1 LIFLPLV
8 TEEELKPAALARHRG
23 LDGLRGVAV
32 ILVIIFHSGLD
43 WLPGGFLGVS
53 VFFTLSGFLITS
65 LLINEC
71 ENSGRIN
78 LKAFWGRRLRRLA
91 PASLVVIAVVIGLAS
106 WLSASIEASR
116 IKGDAISAV
125 LYFSNWRFIYSGHSY
140 GELFA
145 SPSPLQHLWSLSIEE
160 QLYVVVPVIIA
171 GLFAVGL
178 RRRGIGMVLLVG
190 VVGST
195 IATMLISGHEHIY
208 YGTHTRAA
216 ELLLGAAL
224 ACLFGQRIEQLATK
238 PARPWS
244 TLYLLPLLGVILLA
258 KFSTV
263 DSAWVYSGALTLFGL
278 LSVVCLIAA
287 IQGGPVRAIL
297 SWSVL
302 VRVGEVSYGL
312 YLIHWPVIVWLN
324 TDRLDV
330 NPTALFGAQVV
341 VTVLLTV
348 LSYWL
353 IEQPIR
359 HRKVLRSVPVAL
371 GAFVASVVAAVVLA
385 SAVLASTSG
394 RVDTT
399 PEILVTLAPNTTN
412 VNEVVTTTVADA
424 MPTRIDRTVP
434 LSILV
439 IGDSTAEN
447 IATALA
453 GASDGNLGVISGGV
467 LGCPLLKVAFV
478 RDRKDSQQDVAY
490 CPENEQLVRDHVADV
505 DAVVIVAGVA
515 NQWAFQYTD
524 SDMWIEPGSD
534 QYKTDLDQFLFN
546 IEDIVAPYG
555 LPVLVF
561 ETPPVR
567 DNPKI
572 LGDDISALVRW
583 AAVIDEWDSNWH
595 SVKMVPYADALSDP
609 NSDEGKK
616 ERPDGV
622 HLAEDFGQELARVIL
637 IPRLRD
643 KYFDALDEMNQS
655 GCRTAEDGLILLKCQ
670 IIS

>member
-1 LIFLPLV
+1 M
-8 TEEELKPAALARHRG
+8 TEESRQQASLAHHRG

-32 ILVIIFHSGLD
+32 ILVIIFHSGLG

-71 ENSGRIN
+71 ENTGRID

-91 PASLVVIAVVIGLAS
+91 PASLVVIAGVVGLAS
-106 WLSASIEASR
+106 WLSTSIEASR
-116 IKGDAISAV
+116 IKGDAISAT

-160 QLYVVVPVIIA
+160 QLYVIVPVVIA
-171 GLFAVGL
+171 GLFALGL
-178 RRRGIGMVLLVG
+178 RRRAIGIVFLIAVA
-190 VVGST
+190 GST
-195 IATMLISGHEHIY
+195 IATMFTNSHELIY

-216 ELLLGAAL
+216 ELLLGSAL
-224 ACLFGQRIEQLATK
+224 ACLFGHRIERLAVQKAK
-238 PARPWS
+238 PLS
-244 TLYLLPLLGVILLA
+244 TMYIVPLLGVIVLA
-258 KFSTV
+258 RFSSV
-263 DSAWVYSGALTLFGL
+263 DSLWVYSGLLTLFAGL
-278 LSVVCLIAA
+278 SAICLIASVHA
-287 IQGGPVRAIL
+287 GPVRSIL
-297 SWSVL
+297 SSSPL
-302 VRVGEVSYGL
+302 VRIGEVSYGL

-324 TDRLDV
+324 SERVDLQ
-330 NPTALFGAQVV
+330 PTALFGVQVI
-341 VTVLLTV
+341 VTVILTV
-348 LSYWL
+348 ASYWL

-359 HRKVLRSVPVAL
+359 RRKVLLSVRWA
-371 GAFVASVVAAVVLA
+371 ASTFVAAVVGVLILA
-385 SAVLASTSG
+385 SAILASASTQ
-394 RVDTT
+394 VDTT
-399 PEILVTLAPNTTN
+399 PDVLVTIASTSS
-412 VNEVVTTTVADA
+412 VADSSNVTSTTIVSSSVKPA
-424 MPTRIDRTVP
+424 RVDRTGP
-434 LSILV
+434 LSVLV

-453 GASDGNLGVISGGV
+453 QASDGSLGVISGGV
-467 LGCPLLKVAFV
+467 LGCPLLKVAQV
-478 RDRKDSQQDVAY
+478 RDRKDSQQDVSY
-490 CPENEQLVRDHVADV
+490 CPNNEQLVRDHVSEV
-505 DAVVIVAGVA
+505 DAIVVIAGVA
-515 NQWAFQYTD
+515 NQWAFQYAG
-524 SDMWIEPGSD
+524 SDVWVEPASD
-534 QYKTDLDQFLFN
+534 QYKADLNGFLEN
-546 IEDIVAPYG
+546 IEAIVASRG

-572 LGDDISALVRW
+572 LGDDIAALVRW
-583 AAVIDEWDSNWH
+583 AAVIDEWDSNWY

-609 NSDEGKK
+609 NSDEGKA

-622 HLAEDFGQELARVIL
+622 HLAEDFSVELARIIL

-655 GCRTAEDGLILLKCQ
+655 GCRTAEDGLILSKCQ

>member
-1 LIFLPLV
+1 M
-8 TEEELKPAALARHRG
+8 TKEEFKPAALARHRG

-91 PASLVVIAVVIGLAS
+91 PASLVVIAAVIGLAS
-106 WLSASIEASR
+106 WLSTSIEASR

-190 VVGST
+190 VFGST

-287 IQGGPVRAIL
+287 IQGGPVRAVL

-371 GAFVASVVAAVVLA
+371 GAFVASVVATVVLA

-399 PEILVTLAPNTTN
+399 PEILVTLAPDTTN
-412 VNEVVTTTVADA
+412 VNEGVTTSVADV

-434 LSILV
+434 LNILV

-478 RDRKDSQQDVAY
+478 RDRKDSQQDVTY
-490 CPENEQLVRDHVADV
+490 CPDNEQLVRDHVADV

-515 NQWAFQYTD
+515 NQWAFQYAD
-524 SDMWIEPGSD
+524 SDVWIEPGSD

-583 AAVIDEWDSNWH
+583 ANVIAEWDATWH

-643 KYFDALDEMNQS
+643 KYFDALSEMQET
-655 GCRTAEDGLILLKCQ
+655 GCRTAGNGLILSKCQ

>member
-1 LIFLPLV
+1 M
-8 TEEELKPAALARHRG
+8 TEETQQQVSLAHHRG

-32 ILVIIFHSGLD
+32 ILVIIFHSGLN

-65 LLINEC
+65 LLINER

-91 PASLVVIAVVIGLAS
+91 PASLVVIAGVVGLAS
-106 WLSASIEASR
+106 WLSTSIEASR
-116 IKGDAISAV
+116 IKGDAISAT

-145 SPSPLQHLWSLSIEE
+145 TPSPLQHLWSLSIEE
-160 QLYVVVPVIIA
+160 QLYVVVPVLIA
-171 GLFAVGL
+171 GLFAMGL
-178 RRRGIGMVLLVG
+178 RRRAIGYVFLVA
-190 VVGST
+190 VAGST
-195 IATMLISGHEHIY
+195 IATMFTNSHELIY

-216 ELLLGAAL
+216 ELLLGSAL
-224 ACLFGQRIEQLATK
+224 ACLFGQRIEKLAVNK
-238 PARPWS
+238 AKSLS
-244 TLYLLPLLGVILLA
+244 TLYIVPIVGVVVLSR
-258 KFSTV
+258 FSSV
-263 DSAWVYSGALTLFGL
+263 DSPWVYSGALTAFAG
-278 LSVVCLIAA
+278 LSVICLIAA
-287 IQGGPVRAIL
+287 IQAGPVRSIL
-297 SWSVL
+297 SSSPL

-324 TDRLDV
+324 SERVDLQ
-330 NPTALFGAQVV
+330 PTALFVLQVI
-341 VTVLLTV
+341 VTVILTLV
-348 LSYWL
+348 SYWL

-359 HRKVLRSVPVAL
+359 RRKVLLSVRWA
-371 GAFVASVVAAVVLA
+371 ASSFVASVVGVLILA
-385 SAVLASTSG
+385 SAILASASSQVNTAPDVLVTIAPTSSVVDPVNASSTTIVG
-394 RVDTT
+394 SSAKPARVD
-399 PEILVTLAPNTTN
+399 
-412 VNEVVTTTVADA
+412 
-424 MPTRIDRTVP
+424 RTGP
-434 LSILV
+434 LSVLV

-453 GASDGNLGVISGGV
+453 QASDGSLGVISGGV
-467 LGCPLLKVAFV
+467 LGCPLLKVAQV
-478 RDRKDSQQDVAY
+478 RDRKDSQQDVSY
-490 CPENEQLVRDHVADV
+490 CPSNEQLVRDHVSEV
-505 DAVVIVAGVA
+505 DAVVVVAGVA
-515 NQWAFQYTD
+515 NQWAYQYA
-524 SDMWIEPGSD
+524 GSD
-534 QYKTDLDQFLFN
+534 VWVEPASEQYKADLNGFLEN

-555 LPVLVF
+555 LPILVF

-572 LGDDISALVRW
+572 LGDDIATLLRW
-583 AAVIDEWDSNWH
+583 AEVINEWDSHWY

-609 NSDEGKK
+609 NSDEGKA

-622 HLAEDFGQELARVIL
+622 HLAEEFGRELARIIL

-655 GCRTAEDGLILLKCQ
+655 GCRTAEDGLILSKCQ

>member
-106 WLSASIEASR
+106 WLSTSIEASR

-178 RRRGIGMVLLVG
+178 RRRGIGVVLLVG
-190 VVGST
+190 VFGST

-244 TLYLLPLLGVILLA
+244 TLYLLPLLGVVLLA

-412 VNEVVTTTVADA
+412 VNEGVTTTVADA

-524 SDMWIEPGSD
+524 SDMWFEPGSD

-546 IEDIVAPYG
+546 IEEIVAPYG

-572 LGDDISALVRW
+572 LGDDIAALVRW

>member
-1 LIFLPLV
+1 V

-106 WLSASIEASR
+106 WLSTSIEASR

-178 RRRGIGMVLLVG
+178 RRRGIGVVLLVG
-190 VVGST
+190 VFGST

-244 TLYLLPLLGVILLA
+244 TLYLLPLLGVVLLA

-399 PEILVTLAPNTTN
+399 PEILVTLAPDTTN
-412 VNEVVTTTVADA
+412 VNEGVTTTVADA

>member
-1 LIFLPLV
+1 M
-8 TEEELKPAALARHRG
+8 TEESRQQASLAHHRG

-32 ILVIIFHSGLD
+32 ILVIIFHSGLG

-71 ENSGRIN
+71 ENTGRIN

-91 PASLVVIAVVIGLAS
+91 PASLVVIVGVVGLAS
-106 WLSASIEASR
+106 WLSTSIEASR
-116 IKGDAISAV
+116 IKGDAISAT

-145 SPSPLQHLWSLSIEE
+145 TPSPLQHLWSLSIEE
-160 QLYVVVPVIIA
+160 QLYVVVPVLIA
-171 GLFAVGL
+171 GLFAMGL
-178 RRRGIGMVLLVG
+178 RRRAIGYVFLVA
-190 VVGST
+190 VAGST
-195 IATMLISGHEHIY
+195 IATMFTNSHELIY

-216 ELLLGAAL
+216 ELLLGSAL
-224 ACLFGQRIEQLATK
+224 ACLFGQRIEKLAVNK
-238 PARPWS
+238 AKSLS
-244 TLYLLPLLGVILLA
+244 TLYIVPIVGVVVLSR
-258 KFSTV
+258 FSSV
-263 DSAWVYSGALTLFGL
+263 DSPWVYSGALTAFAG
-278 LSVVCLIAA
+278 LSVICLIAA
-287 IQGGPVRAIL
+287 IQAGPVRSIL
-297 SWSVL
+297 SSSPL

-324 TDRLDV
+324 SERVDLQ
-330 NPTALFGAQVV
+330 PTALFVLQVI
-341 VTVLLTV
+341 VTVILTLV
-348 LSYWL
+348 SYWL

-359 HRKVLRSVPVAL
+359 RRKVLLSVRWA
-371 GAFVASVVAAVVLA
+371 ASSFVASVVGVLILA
-385 SAVLASTSG
+385 SAILASASSQVNTAPDVLVTIAPTSSVVDPVNASSTTIVG
-394 RVDTT
+394 SSAKPARVD
-399 PEILVTLAPNTTN
+399 
-412 VNEVVTTTVADA
+412 
-424 MPTRIDRTVP
+424 RTGP
-434 LSILV
+434 LSVLV

-453 GASDGNLGVISGGV
+453 QASDGSLGVISGGV
-467 LGCPLLKVAFV
+467 LGCPLLKVAQV
-478 RDRKDSQQDVAY
+478 RDRKDSQQDVSY
-490 CPENEQLVRDHVADV
+490 CPSNEQLVRDHVSEV
-505 DAVVIVAGVA
+505 DAVVVVAGVA
-515 NQWAFQYTD
+515 NQWAYQYA
-524 SDMWIEPGSD
+524 GSD
-534 QYKTDLDQFLFN
+534 VWVEPASERYKADLNGFLEN

-555 LPVLVF
+555 LPILVF

-572 LGDDISALVRW
+572 LGDDIATLLRW
-583 AAVIDEWDSNWH
+583 AEVINEWDSHWY

-609 NSDEGKK
+609 NSDEGKA

-622 HLAEDFGQELARVIL
+622 HLAEEFGRELARIIL

-655 GCRTAEDGLILLKCQ
+655 GCRTAEDGLILSKCQ

>member
-1 LIFLPLV
+1 V

-106 WLSASIEASR
+106 WLSTSIEASR

-178 RRRGIGMVLLVG
+178 RRRGIGVVLLVG
-190 VVGST
+190 VFGST

-244 TLYLLPLLGVILLA
+244 TLYLLPLLGVVLLA

-324 TDRLDV
+324 TDRIDV

-412 VNEVVTTTVADA
+412 VNEGVTTTVADA

>member
-1 LIFLPLV
+1 V

-106 WLSASIEASR
+106 WLSTSIEASR

-178 RRRGIGMVLLVG
+178 RRRGIGVVLLVG
-190 VVGST
+190 VFGST

-244 TLYLLPLLGVILLA
+244 TLYLLPLLGVVLLA

-412 VNEVVTTTVADA
+412 VNEGVTTTVADA

-434 LSILV
+434 LGILV

>member
-1 LIFLPLV
+1 V

-106 WLSASIEASR
+106 WLSTSIEASR

-178 RRRGIGMVLLVG
+178 RRRGIGVVLLVG
-190 VVGST
+190 VFGST

-244 TLYLLPLLGVILLA
+244 TLYLLPLLGVVLLA

-297 SWSVL
+297 SRSVL

-412 VNEVVTTTVADA
+412 VNEGVTTTVADA

>member
-1 LIFLPLV
+1 V
-8 TEEELKPAALARHRG
+8 TEEEFKPATLARHRG

-32 ILVIIFHSGLD
+32 ILVIIFHSGLK

-53 VFFTLSGFLITS
+53 LFFTLSGFLITS

-71 ENSGRIN
+71 ENTGRIN
-78 LKAFWGRRLRRLA
+78 LRAFWGRRLRRLA
-91 PASLVVIAVVIGLAS
+91 PASLVVIAGVVGLAS
-106 WLSASIEASR
+106 WLSTSIEASR

-145 SPSPLQHLWSLSIEE
+145 SPSPLQHLWSLAIEE
-160 QLYVVVPVIIA
+160 QLYVAVPVIIA

-178 RRRGIGMVLLVG
+178 RRRGIGIVLLIG

-195 IATMLISGHEHIY
+195 IATMLISSHEHIY

-244 TLYLLPLLGVILLA
+244 TIYLIPLLGVILLA
-258 KFSTV
+258 RFSTV
-263 DSAWVYSGALTLFGL
+263 DSEWVYSGALTLFGL

-287 IQGGPVRAIL
+287 IQHGPVRRVL

-324 TDRLDV
+324 STRLDV
-330 NPTALFGAQVV
+330 NPTVLFGVQVV

-359 HRKVLRSVPVAL
+359 HRKVLRSAPVAL
-371 GAFVASVVAAVVLA
+371 GTFVISVTAAVVLA
-385 SAVLASTSG
+385 SAVLATTSG

-399 PEILVTLAPNTTN
+399 PEVLVTLAPDTTN
-412 VNEVVTTTVADA
+412 VNEGVTTTVADA

-434 LSILV
+434 LNILV

-453 GASDGNLGVISGGV
+453 GASDGTLGVISGGV
-467 LGCPLLKVAFV
+467 LGCPLLKVALV
-478 RDRKDSQQDVAY
+478 RDRKDSQQDVDY
-490 CPENEQLVRDHVADV
+490 CPDNEQLVRDHVAEV

-515 NQWAFQYTD
+515 NQWAFQYAG
-524 SDMWIEPGSD
+524 SEVWVEPASA
-534 QYKTDLDQFLFN
+534 QYKADLNGFLED

-572 LGDDISALVRW
+572 LGDDISDLVRW
-583 AAVIDEWDSNWH
+583 ANVIAEWDAAWH

-622 HLAEDFGQELARVIL
+622 HLAADFGQELARVIL

-643 KYFDALDEMNQS
+643 KYFDALSEMQKS
-655 GCRTAEDGLILLKCQ
+655 GCRSADAKSLDIEQCQ
-670 IIS
+670 VAQ

>member
-1 LIFLPLV
+1 M
-8 TEEELKPAALARHRG
+8 TEETQQQVSLAHHRG

-32 ILVIIFHSGLD
+32 ILVIIFHSGLN

-65 LLINEC
+65 LLINER

-91 PASLVVIAVVIGLAS
+91 PASLVVIAGVVGLVS
-106 WLSASIEASR
+106 WLSTSIEASR
-116 IKGDAISAV
+116 IKGDAISAT

-145 SPSPLQHLWSLSIEE
+145 TPSPLQHLWSLSIEE
-160 QLYVVVPVIIA
+160 QLYVVVPVLIA
-171 GLFAVGL
+171 GLFAMGL
-178 RRRGIGMVLLVG
+178 RRRAIGYVFLVA
-190 VVGST
+190 VAGST
-195 IATMLISGHEHIY
+195 IATMFTNSHELIY

-216 ELLLGAAL
+216 ELLLGSAL
-224 ACLFGQRIEQLATK
+224 ACLFGQRIEKLAVNK
-238 PARPWS
+238 AKSLS
-244 TLYLLPLLGVILLA
+244 TLYIVPIVGVVVLSR
-258 KFSTV
+258 FSSV
-263 DSAWVYSGALTLFGL
+263 DSPWVYSGALTAFAGV
-278 LSVVCLIAA
+278 SVICLIAA
-287 IQGGPVRAIL
+287 IQAGPVRSIL
-297 SWSVL
+297 SSSPL

-324 TDRLDV
+324 SERVDLQ
-330 NPTALFGAQVV
+330 PTALFVLQVI
-341 VTVLLTV
+341 VTVILTLV
-348 LSYWL
+348 SYWL

-359 HRKVLRSVPVAL
+359 RRKVLLSVRWA
-371 GAFVASVVAAVVLA
+371 ASSFVASVVGVLILA
-385 SAVLASTSG
+385 SAILASASSQ
-394 RVDTT
+394 VDTT
-399 PEILVTLAPNTTN
+399 PDVLVTIDPTSSVVDPVNASSTTI
-412 VNEVVTTTVADA
+412 VGSSAKPARV
-424 MPTRIDRTVP
+424 DRTGP
-434 LSILV
+434 LSVLV

-453 GASDGNLGVISGGV
+453 QASDGSLGVISGGV
-467 LGCPLLKVAFV
+467 LGCPLLKVAQV
-478 RDRKDSQQDVAY
+478 RDRKDSQQDVSY
-490 CPENEQLVRDHVADV
+490 CPSNEELVRDHVSEV
-505 DAVVIVAGVA
+505 DAVVVVAGVA
-515 NQWAFQYTD
+515 NQWAYQYAG
-524 SDMWIEPGSD
+524 SDVWVEPASD
-534 QYKTDLDQFLFN
+534 QYKADLNGFLEN
-546 IEDIVAPYG
+546 IEAIVAPRG

-572 LGDDISALVRW
+572 LGDDIAALVRW

-609 NSDEGKK
+609 NSDEGKA

-622 HLAEDFGQELARVIL
+622 HLAEEFGRELARIIL

-655 GCRTAEDGLILLKCQ
+655 GCRTADDGLILSKCQ

>member
-1 LIFLPLV
+1 M
-8 TEEELKPAALARHRG
+8 TEESQQQASLAHHRG

-32 ILVIIFHSGLD
+32 ILVIIFHSGLG

-71 ENSGRIN
+71 ENTGRID

-91 PASLVVIAVVIGLAS
+91 PASLVVIAGVVGLAS
-106 WLSASIEASR
+106 WLSTSIEASR
-116 IKGDAISAV
+116 IKGDAISAT

-145 SPSPLQHLWSLSIEE
+145 TPSPLQHLWSLSIEE
-160 QLYVVVPVIIA
+160 QLYVVVPVLIA
-171 GLFAVGL
+171 GLFAMGL
-178 RRRGIGMVLLVG
+178 RRRAIGYVFLVA
-190 VVGST
+190 VAGST
-195 IATMLISGHEHIY
+195 IATMFTNSHELIY

-216 ELLLGAAL
+216 ELLLGSAL
-224 ACLFGQRIEQLATK
+224 ACLFGQRIEKLAVNK
-238 PARPWS
+238 AKSLS
-244 TLYLLPLLGVILLA
+244 TLYIVPIVGVVVLSR
-258 KFSTV
+258 FSSV
-263 DSAWVYSGALTLFGL
+263 DSPWVYSGALTAFAGV
-278 LSVVCLIAA
+278 SVICLIAA
-287 IQGGPVRAIL
+287 IQAGPVRSIL
-297 SWSVL
+297 SSSPL

-324 TDRLDV
+324 SERVDLQ
-330 NPTALFGAQVV
+330 PTALFVLQVI
-341 VTVLLTV
+341 VTVILTLV
-348 LSYWL
+348 SYWL

-359 HRKVLRSVPVAL
+359 RRKVLLSVRWA
-371 GAFVASVVAAVVLA
+371 ASSFVASVVGVLILA
-385 SAVLASTSG
+385 SAILASASSQVNTAPDVLVTIAPTSSVVDPVNASSTTIVG
-394 RVDTT
+394 SSAKPARVD
-399 PEILVTLAPNTTN
+399 
-412 VNEVVTTTVADA
+412 
-424 MPTRIDRTVP
+424 RTGP
-434 LSILV
+434 LSVLV

-453 GASDGNLGVISGGV
+453 QASDGSLGVISGGV
-467 LGCPLLKVAFV
+467 LGCPLLKVAQV
-478 RDRKDSQQDVAY
+478 RDRKDSQQDVSY
-490 CPENEQLVRDHVADV
+490 CPSNEQLVRDHVSEV
-505 DAVVIVAGVA
+505 DAVVVVAGVA
-515 NQWAFQYTD
+515 NQWAYQYA
-524 SDMWIEPGSD
+524 GSD
-534 QYKTDLDQFLFN
+534 VWVEPASERYKADLNGFLEN

-555 LPVLVF
+555 LPILVF

-572 LGDDISALVRW
+572 LGDDIATLLRW
-583 AAVIDEWDSNWH
+583 AEVINEWDSHWY

-609 NSDEGKK
+609 NSDEGKA

-622 HLAEDFGQELARVIL
+622 HLAEEFGRELARIIL

-655 GCRTAEDGLILLKCQ
+655 GCRTAEDGLILSKCQ

>member
-1 LIFLPLV
+1 M
-8 TEEELKPAALARHRG
+8 TEEEFKPAALARHRG
-23 LDGLRGVAV
+23 LDGLRGFAV

-91 PASLVVIAVVIGLAS
+91 PASLVVIAAVIGLAS
-106 WLSASIEASR
+106 WLSTSVEASR

-160 QLYVVVPVIIA
+160 QLYVVVPVLIA

-178 RRRGIGMVLLVG
+178 RRRGIGVVLLVG

-224 ACLFGQRIEQLATK
+224 ACLFGQRIEQLATN

-244 TLYLLPLLGVILLA
+244 TFYLLPLLGVVLLA

-324 TDRLDV
+324 TDRLNM
-330 NPTALFGAQVV
+330 NPTALFGVQVV

-359 HRKVLRSVPVAL
+359 RRKVLLSARWAL
-371 GAFVASVVAAVVLA
+371 STFVAAVVCVLILA
-385 SAVLASTSG
+385 SAILASTSG

-399 PEILVTLAPNTTN
+399 PEVLVTLAPDTTN
-412 VNEVVTTTVADA
+412 VNEGVTTTVADA
-424 MPTRIDRTVP
+424 TPTRIDRTVP

-490 CPENEQLVRDHVADV
+490 CPDNEQLVRDHVADV

-515 NQWAFQYTD
+515 NQWAFQYAD
-524 SDMWIEPGSD
+524 SDVWIEPGSD

-583 AAVIDEWDSNWH
+583 ANVIAEWDATWH

-643 KYFDALDEMNQS
+643 KYFDALSEMQET
-655 GCRTAEDGLILLKCQ
+655 GCRSSETKSLDLEQCRVAQ
-670 IIS
+670 

>member
-1 LIFLPLV
+1 M
-8 TEEELKPAALARHRG
+8 TEETQQQVSLAHHRG

-32 ILVIIFHSGLD
+32 ILVIIFHSGLN

-65 LLINEC
+65 LLINER

-91 PASLVVIAVVIGLAS
+91 PASLVVIAGVVGLAS
-106 WLSASIEASR
+106 WLSTSIEASR
-116 IKGDAISAV
+116 IKGDANSAT

-145 SPSPLQHLWSLSIEE
+145 TPSPLQHLWSLSIEE
-160 QLYVVVPVIIA
+160 QLYVIVPVVIA
-171 GLFAVGL
+171 GLFALGL
-178 RRRGIGMVLLVG
+178 RRRAIGIVFLIAVA
-190 VVGST
+190 GST
-195 IATMLISGHEHIY
+195 IATMFTNSHELIY

-216 ELLLGAAL
+216 ELLLGSAL
-224 ACLFGQRIEQLATK
+224 ACLFGQRIEKLAVNK
-238 PARPWS
+238 AKSLS
-244 TLYLLPLLGVILLA
+244 TLYIVPIVGVVVLSR
-258 KFSTV
+258 FSSV
-263 DSAWVYSGALTLFGL
+263 DSPWVYSGALTAFAG
-278 LSVVCLIAA
+278 LSVICLIAA
-287 IQGGPVRAIL
+287 IQAGPVRSIL
-297 SWSVL
+297 SSSPL

-324 TDRLDV
+324 SERVDLQ
-330 NPTALFGAQVV
+330 PTALFVLQVI
-341 VTVLLTV
+341 VTVILTLV
-348 LSYWL
+348 SYWL

-359 HRKVLRSVPVAL
+359 RRKVLLSVRWA
-371 GAFVASVVAAVVLA
+371 ASSFVASVVGVLILA
-385 SAVLASTSG
+385 SAILASASSQVNTAPDVLVTIAPTSSVVDPVNASSTTIVG
-394 RVDTT
+394 SSAKPARVD
-399 PEILVTLAPNTTN
+399 
-412 VNEVVTTTVADA
+412 
-424 MPTRIDRTVP
+424 RTGP
-434 LSILV
+434 LSVLV

-453 GASDGNLGVISGGV
+453 QASDGSLGVISGGV
-467 LGCPLLKVAFV
+467 LGCPLLKVAQV
-478 RDRKDSQQDVAY
+478 RDRKDSQQDVSY
-490 CPENEQLVRDHVADV
+490 CPSNEQLVRDHVSEV
-505 DAVVIVAGVA
+505 DAVVVVAGVA
-515 NQWAFQYTD
+515 NQWAYQYAG
-524 SDMWIEPGSD
+524 SDVWIEPASD
-534 QYKTDLDQFLFN
+534 QYKADLNGFLEN

-555 LPVLVF
+555 LPILVF

-572 LGDDISALVRW
+572 LGDDIATLLRW
-583 AAVIDEWDSNWH
+583 AEVINEWDSHWY

-609 NSDEGKK
+609 NSDEGKA

-622 HLAEDFGQELARVIL
+622 HLAEEFGRELARIIL

-655 GCRTAEDGLILLKCQ
+655 GCRTAEDGLILSKCQ

>member
-1 LIFLPLV
+1 V
-8 TEEELKPAALARHRG
+8 TEEEFKPAALARHRG

-91 PASLVVIAVVIGLAS
+91 PSSIVVIAAVIGLAS
-106 WLSASIEASR
+106 WLSTSIEASR

-324 TDRLDV
+324 ADRLDM
-330 NPTALFGAQVV
+330 NPTVLFGVQVV
-341 VTVLLTV
+341 ATVLLTV

-394 RVDTT
+394 RVNTT
-399 PEILVTLAPNTTN
+399 PEVLVTLAPDTTN
-412 VNEVVTTTVADA
+412 VNEGVTTTVADST
-424 MPTRIDRTVP
+424 PTRIDRTVP
-434 LSILV
+434 LGILV

-467 LGCPLLKVAFV
+467 LGCPLLKVASV

-490 CPENEQLVRDHVADV
+490 CPDNEQLVRDHVADV

-515 NQWAFQYTD
+515 NQWAFQYAD
-524 SDMWIEPGSD
+524 SDVWIEPGSD

-583 AAVIDEWDSNWH
+583 ANVIAEWDATWH

-643 KYFDALDEMNQS
+643 KYFDALSEMQET
-655 GCRTAEDGLILLKCQ
+655 GCRTAGDGLILSKCQ

>member
-1 LIFLPLV
+1 MPV
-8 TEEELKPAALARHRG
+8 TEKAEQRVSLSRHSG

-71 ENSGRIN
+71 ENTGRLN
-78 LKAFWGRRLRRLA
+78 LALFWGRRLRRLA
-91 PASLVVIAVVIGLAS
+91 PASLVVIAGIVGFAS
-106 WLSASIEASR
+106 WLSTSIEASR

-160 QLYVVVPVIIA
+160 QLYVIVPLAVV
-171 GLFAVGL
+171 GLYALGL
-178 RRRGIGMVLLVG
+178 RRRGIGIVMLAAVG
-190 VVGST
+190 AST
-195 IATMLISGHEHIY
+195 MATVMTSDHELIY
-208 YGTHTRAA
+208 YATHTRAA
-216 ELLLGAAL
+216 ELLLGSAL
-224 ACLFGQRIEQLATK
+224 ACLLGPALERSATK
-238 PARPWS
+238 TPSPWA
-244 TLYLLPLLGVILLA
+244 TFYLLPLLGVVALA
-258 KFSTV
+258 RFSTIN
-263 DSAWVYSGALTLFGL
+263 SPWLYSGALTLFATCSALCIVG
-278 LSVVCLIAA
+278 A
-287 IQGGPVRAIL
+287 IQHGPLRNFL
-297 SWSVL
+297 SLRPL
-302 VRVGEVSYGL
+302 VQVGHISYGL

-324 TDRLDV
+324 ADRLDM
-330 NPTALFGAQVV
+330 NPTALFGVQVV
-341 VTVLLTV
+341 VTALLTV

-371 GAFVASVVAAVVLA
+371 GAFVASVVAAVILA

-399 PEILVTLAPNTTN
+399 PEVLVTLAPDTTN
-412 VNEVVTTTVADA
+412 VNEGVTTTVAGA

-434 LSILV
+434 LGILV

-467 LGCPLLKVAFV
+467 LGCPLLKVASV

-490 CPENEQLVRDHVADV
+490 CPDNEQLVRDHVADV

-515 NQWAFQYTD
+515 NQWAFQYAD
-524 SDMWIEPGSD
+524 SDVWIEPGSD

-583 AAVIDEWDSNWH
+583 ANVIAEWDATWH

-643 KYFDALDEMNQS
+643 KYFDALSEMQET
-655 GCRTAEDGLILLKCQ
+655 GCRTAGDGLILSKCQ

>member
-1 LIFLPLV
+1 M

-106 WLSASIEASR
+106 WLSTSIEASR

-178 RRRGIGMVLLVG
+178 RRRGIGVVLLVG
-190 VVGST
+190 VFGST

-244 TLYLLPLLGVILLA
+244 TLYLLPLLGVVLLA

-399 PEILVTLAPNTTN
+399 PEILVTLAPDTTN
-412 VNEVVTTTVADA
+412 VNEGVTTTVADA

>member
-106 WLSASIEASR
+106 WLSTSIEASR

-178 RRRGIGMVLLVG
+178 RRRGIGVVLLVG
-190 VVGST
+190 VFGST

-244 TLYLLPLLGVILLA
+244 TLYLLPLLGVVLLA

-297 SWSVL
+297 SRSVL

-412 VNEVVTTTVADA
+412 VNEGVTTTVADA

-434 LSILV
+434 LGILV

>member
-1 LIFLPLV
+1 M
-8 TEEELKPAALARHRG
+8 TEESQQQASLAHHRG

-32 ILVIIFHSGLD
+32 ILVIIFHSGLN

-71 ENSGRIN
+71 ENTGRID

-91 PASLVVIAVVIGLAS
+91 PASLVVIAGVVGLAS
-106 WLSASIEASR
+106 WLSTSIEASR
-116 IKGDAISAV
+116 IKGDAISAT

-145 SPSPLQHLWSLSIEE
+145 TPSPLQHLWSLSIEE
-160 QLYVVVPVIIA
+160 QLYVVVPVLIA
-171 GLFAVGL
+171 GLFAMGL
-178 RRRGIGMVLLVG
+178 RRRAIGYVFLVA
-190 VVGST
+190 VAGST
-195 IATMLISGHEHIY
+195 IATMFTNSHELIY

-216 ELLLGAAL
+216 ELLLGSAL
-224 ACLFGQRIEQLATK
+224 ACLFGQRIEKLAVNK
-238 PARPWS
+238 AKSLS
-244 TLYLLPLLGVILLA
+244 TLYIVPIVGVVVLSR
-258 KFSTV
+258 FSSV
-263 DSAWVYSGALTLFGL
+263 DSPWVYSGALTAFAG
-278 LSVVCLIAA
+278 LSVICLIAA
-287 IQGGPVRAIL
+287 IQAGPVRSIL
-297 SWSVL
+297 SSSPL

-324 TDRLDV
+324 SERVDLQ
-330 NPTALFGAQVV
+330 PTALFVLQVI
-341 VTVLLTV
+341 VTVILTLV
-348 LSYWL
+348 SYWL

-359 HRKVLRSVPVAL
+359 RRKVLLSVRWA
-371 GAFVASVVAAVVLA
+371 ASSFVASVVGVLILA
-385 SAVLASTSG
+385 SAILASASSQVNTAPDVLVTIAPTSSVVDPVNASSTTIVG
-394 RVDTT
+394 SSAKPARVD
-399 PEILVTLAPNTTN
+399 
-412 VNEVVTTTVADA
+412 
-424 MPTRIDRTVP
+424 RTGP
-434 LSILV
+434 LSVLV

-453 GASDGNLGVISGGV
+453 QASDGSLGVISGGV
-467 LGCPLLKVAFV
+467 LGCPLLKVAQV
-478 RDRKDSQQDVAY
+478 RDRKDSQQDVSY
-490 CPENEQLVRDHVADV
+490 CPSNEQLVRDHVSEV
-505 DAVVIVAGVA
+505 DAVVVVAGVA
-515 NQWAFQYTD
+515 NQWAYQYA
-524 SDMWIEPGSD
+524 GSD
-534 QYKTDLDQFLFN
+534 VWVEPASERYKADLNGFLEN

-555 LPVLVF
+555 LPILVF

-572 LGDDISALVRW
+572 LGDDIATLLRW
-583 AAVIDEWDSNWH
+583 AEVINEWDSHWY

-609 NSDEGKK
+609 NSDEGKA

-622 HLAEDFGQELARVIL
+622 HLAEEFGRELARIIL

-655 GCRTAEDGLILLKCQ
+655 GCRTAEDGLILSKCQ